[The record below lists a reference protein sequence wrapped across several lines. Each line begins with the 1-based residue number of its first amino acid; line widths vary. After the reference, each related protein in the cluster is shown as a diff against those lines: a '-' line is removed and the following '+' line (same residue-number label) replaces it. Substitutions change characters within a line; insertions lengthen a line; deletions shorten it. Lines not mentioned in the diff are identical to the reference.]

1 MTTISEARLLLA
13 RRRSAFDQRI
23 GQLRS
28 LDASLK
34 QAQAEVVQLT
44 GRIEDLDQ
52 VAGLLTTYADDQ
64 QATVQGNIEKIV
76 STGLRTIFGEDLWL
90 RIDNRLVGRRP
101 ELDFLLVSQV
111 DGQTLETSILDA
123 RGGGVAAVAGFLIQA
138 VLVLLTPGV
147 RPVLFL
153 DETFGQLSADFLEP
167 LAGFIRELVDRSAL
181 QVVLVSHAE
190 AFGEHADKV
199 YRFAQVDGITRTQ
212 EVIAR

>member
-1 MTTISEARLLLA
+1 MPIYEARLLLA
-13 RRRSAFDQRI
+13 RRRSAFDQRV

-34 QAQAEVVQLT
+34 QAQAEVAQLT

-101 ELDFLLVSQV
+101 ELDFLLVSV
-111 DGQTLETSILDA
+111 IDGQTLETSILD
-123 RGGGVAAVAGFLIQA
+123 AVAGFLIQA

-153 DETFGQLSADFLEP
+153 DETFGQLSADYLEP

-181 QVVLVSHAE
+181 QVVLVTHSDV
-190 AFGEHADKV
+190 FRNHADRA
-199 YRFAQVDGITRTQ
+199 YEFEQVKGVTVVRSDSPC
-212 EVIAR
+212 

>member
-1 MTTISEARLLLA
+1 MPIYEARLLLA
-13 RRRSAFDQRI
+13 RRRSAFDQRV

-34 QAQAEVVQLT
+34 QAQAEVAQLT

-101 ELDFLLVSQV
+101 ELDFLLVSV
-111 DGQTLETSILDA
+111 IDGQTLETSILDA

-153 DETFGQLSADFLEP
+153 DETFGQLSAAYLEP

-181 QVVLVSHAE
+181 QVVLVTHSDV
-190 AFGEHADKV
+190 FRNHADRA
-199 YRFAQVDGITRTQ
+199 YEFEQVKGVTVVRSDSPC
-212 EVIAR
+212 

>member
-1 MTTISEARLLLA
+1 MPIYEARLLLA
-13 RRRSAFDQRI
+13 RRRSAFDQRV

-34 QAQAEVVQLT
+34 QAQAEVAQLT

-101 ELDFLLVSQV
+101 ELDFLLVSV
-111 DGQTLETSILDA
+111 IDGQTLETSILDA

-153 DETFGQLSADFLEP
+153 DETFGQLSADYLEP

-181 QVVLVSHAE
+181 QVVLVTHSDV
-190 AFGEHADKV
+190 FRNHADRA
-199 YRFAQVDGITRTQ
+199 YEFEQVKGVTVVRSDSPC
-212 EVIAR
+212 

>member
-34 QAQAEVVQLT
+34 QAQAEVVQLA